1 MENYQAQILKLRELI
16 RYHDYKYYVQAQPE
30 ISDYEYDQLMK
41 ELIELE
47 SLHPECITH
56 DSPTQRVSGLPLKEF
71 ISVPHRVPMLSL
83 DNTYSY
89 DELREFHQRVVKSL
103 TKEEILPQPEYV
115 AELKIDGVGVSLRYE
130 DGAFVQGLTRGDG
143 ESGDDITLNLRTIH
157 SIPLRLNKPVTLEVR
172 GEVYMDKK
180 GFERVNQERL
190 VRNEPPFANT
200 RNATAGSLHLLDPKI
215 IAQRNLNIFIHSLAQ
230 FEGQNLETH
239 FDTLREFQGLGL
251 AVNPDYKLCRGI
263 EEVIRYCQEWE
274 EKKRELSYDVD
285 GIVIKVNSLVEQKKL
300 GFTARSPRWAVAFKF
315 TAEQA
320 TTLLK
325 DIVVQVGRTG
335 ALTPV
340 AILEPV
346 ELTGVKVSRATLH
359 NEDEIK
365 RKDIRIGDKVIV
377 ERSGDVIP
385 KVIGVIPAKER
396 EKSFEFPKT
405 CPVCGAEVY
414 RLKGEAKSFCTG
426 INCPAQIKRKIEYF
440 ASRGCM
446 DIEGLGTKVV
456 DLLVEKGFLKKIAD
470 IYWLKDHRAELEALE
485 GWGEKSVDNLLN
497 NIELSKNRPLDR
509 LINALGIPH
518 VGAQTANS
526 LASKFGTLEALM
538 NATPEELLE
547 IEDIGQKVSSSIANF
562 FHQSQTKQLL
572 SRLKEGGV
580 NSPLIKGGRGLFSIA
595 RPTSYAG
602 KEFVIT
608 GSLTHYS
615 RQEAEELIRKLG
627 GKASSSVGKK
637 TTFLVVGENPGSKL
651 EKAKKLGI
659 PQIRAEEF
667 EAELKKQGGSGQ
679 ENFKLM

>member
-1 MENYQAQILKLRELI
+1 MENYQAQISKLRKSI

-41 ELIELE
+41 KLIELE
-47 SLHPECITH
+47 SAHPECITQ
-56 DSPTQRVSGLPLKEF
+56 DSPTQRVSGMPLKGF

-83 DNTYSY
+83 DNTYSF
-89 DELREFHQRVVKSL
+89 DEIREFHQRVVKLL
-103 TKEEILPQPEYV
+103 TKEPEYV

-130 DGAFVQGLTRGDG
+130 DGVFVQGLTRGDG

-157 SIPLRLNKPVTLEVR
+157 TIPLRLNKPVTLEVR

-200 RNATAGSLHLLDPKI
+200 RNAAAGSLHLLDPKI

-230 FEGQNLETH
+230 FEGQILETH
-239 FDTLREFQGLGL
+239 SDTLTEFQILGL

-263 EEVIRYCQEWE
+263 EEVISCCWEWE
-274 EKKRELSYDVD
+274 EKRKGLSYDVD
-285 GIVIKVNSLVEQKKL
+285 GIVIKVNSLAEQKRL

-315 TAEQA
+315 TAEAA
-320 TTLLK
+320 TTSLK

-346 ELTGVKVSRATLH
+346 ELTGVTISRATLH

-385 KVIGVIPAKER
+385 KVIGVVPAKER
-396 EKSFEFPKT
+396 GKPYEFPET
-405 CPVCGAEVY
+405 CPVCGAKVY
-414 RLKGEAKSFCTG
+414 RLKGEAKSFCTNV
-426 INCPAQIKRKIEYF
+426 NCPAQIKRKIEYF
-440 ASRGCM
+440 ASRGCL

-456 DLLVEKGFLKKIAD
+456 DLLVEKGFIREVAD
-470 IYWLKDHRAELEALE
+470 IYWLKDHRSELEALE

-509 LINALGIPH
+509 LINAFGILH

-526 LASKFGTLEALM
+526 LASKFVVLEALM
-538 NATPEELLE
+538 VATQEELLE
-547 IEDIGQKVSSSIANF
+547 IEDIGTKVATCITNF
-562 FHQSQTKQLL
+562 FKQPQTQTLL
-572 SRLKEGGV
+572 AKLKKAGV
-580 NSPLIKGGRGLFSIA
+580 NSPNSTLKKGVRGLSPIA
-595 RPTSYAG
+595 RPMPYAG

-608 GSLTHYS
+608 GSLSHYS

-651 EKAKKLGI
+651 EKAEKSGI
-659 PQIRAEEF
+659 PQIKAEEF
-667 EAELKKQGGSGQ
+667 EAELKKYVQGLPAG
-679 ENFKLM
+679 